1 MAANGDAGD
10 GGAGPRDF
18 RASKRGGGRLA
29 LFAFAATA
37 VAVVVVAVFVGRYPD
52 FGGGVVLDADLC
64 PPAPAGP
71 PARAAFLVD
80 LRKPLG
86 TAAPQPEELLREVT
100 RELDRGT
107 ELVVFTLGTAAD
119 APRQRVGRLCK
130 PYAQADLQV
139 EGAKDRRAGIRD
151 CDDLPA
157 QLPADVRDN
166 VRGFCERRALLE
178 RELGELALEAAPE
191 PVEDAYL
198 VEAFEDVRLE
208 FADHPGPRALY
219 VVSDMMQHAD
229 WYSHL
234 DLAWDDWRFPAFAE
248 ALEARNWV
256 RSAPGTQVGLR
267 VEIFYAPREGRTD
280 QPRVKALHQEFWR
293 RYFDGAAVA
302 YREQPPAKPYT
313 ARRLMARGSDAEDA
327 AAVAAAERL
336 AAEQAEV
343 ARRQA
348 EIERNQA
355 AVAAAQREL
364 ERERRELERT
374 RESLANAAAPRETLP
389 AEEPL
394 AEEPPSAPQAAPADP
409 PPPEPA
415 PPIEPLLPCEVT
427 PAVANPAPAYPV
439 RFGRWGGRD
448 TARGRQRNLGDA
460 TITVLYGIEPGGAT
474 ADVVVLADR
483 SHVTEDRYRALF
495 EEAALEAVRAWTF
508 SYDTPVDT
516 CNRGVMRT
524 STFEFK
530 YAANR

>member
-1 MAANGDAGD
+1 MVANRDARTGD
-10 GGAGPRDF
+10 GNAGPRDF

-29 LFAFAATA
+29 LFGFAAA
-37 VAVVVVAVFVGRYPD
+37 AVVVVAVGVFVGRYAD
-52 FGGGVVLDADLC
+52 FGDGVVLDADLC
-64 PPAPAGP
+64 PIDPVEP

-86 TAAPQPEELLREVT
+86 VGSSRPGELLREVT
-100 RELDRGT
+100 REIGRGT
-107 ELVVFTLGTAAD
+107 ELVVFALGTAGD
-119 APRQRVGRLCK
+119 TPRQRVGRLCK

-139 EGAKDRRAGIRD
+139 AEAKDQGAGTRD
-151 CDDLPA
+151 CDDPPA

-166 VRGFCERRALLE
+166 ARRFCERRALLE
-178 RELGELALEAAPE
+178 RSLDELARADVPE
-191 PVEDAYL
+191 PVENAHL
-198 VEAFEDVRLE
+198 VEAFEDIKLE
-208 FADHPGPRALY
+208 FADHAGPRALY
-219 VVSDMMQHAD
+219 VFSDMLQHAD

-234 DLAWDDWRFPAFAE
+234 DLAWGAWRFPAFVE

-256 RSAPGTQVGLR
+256 RSAPGTQAGLR
-267 VEIFYAPREGRTD
+267 VDVFYAPREGRTD

-293 RYFDGAAVA
+293 RYFDGATVA
-302 YREQPPAKPYT
+302 YREQPPAKAYG
-313 ARRLMARGSDAEDA
+313 AKRLMASGSDAEDA
-327 AAVAAAERL
+327 AAVATADRL

-348 EIERNQA
+348 EVERNRA

-364 ERERRELERT
+364 EEERRELERT
-374 RESLANAAAPRETLP
+374 RESLANATAPRETPP
-389 AEEPL
+389 AEEP
-394 AEEPPSAPQAAPADP
+394 APAPQAAPADP

-495 EEAALEAVRAWTF
+495 EEAAVEAVRAWTF
-508 SYDTPVDT
+508 SYDTPEDT
-516 CNRGVMRT
+516 CNRSVMRT

-530 YAANR
+530 YAASR